1 MKKNEVTSYLLE
13 SLGDSRRKTVKMNDE
28 LLKYFS
34 RKGSI
39 GMVARE
45 LEKRSGHP
53 CSMEIDCYK
62 RRIYIKNTEK
72 LITKSTLRKR
82 WSDKLIEIFFSEPTI
97 ETRNPYYSCAPYM
110 CLYSMSEVN
119 RIERTTR
126 FQKEFKRLKRAKVK
140 NYRRDTA
147 MKLAE
152 KFHLNCKIR
161 EKHE

>member
-13 SLGDSRRKTVKMNDE
+13 SLGDSRRKTVKMNNE

-53 CSMEIDCYK
+53 CSLEIDCYK

-82 WSDKLIEIFFSEPTI
+82 WSDKLIEIFLVSLQLRL
-97 ETRNPYYSCAPYM
+97 ETLITHALLICAFIL
-110 CLYSMSEVN
+110 CRRLTASREQSV
-119 RIERTTR
+119 
-126 FQKEFKRLKRAKVK
+126 FKISS
-140 NYRRDTA
+140 RD
-147 MKLAE
+147 
-152 KFHLNCKIR
+152 
-161 EKHE
+161 